1 MRMLFPLIGRLKYF
15 ALQHQKTEKVQ
26 ALKNERLVLTEFRFL
41 GLTFVRSLFRHG
53 WIGSRVVA
61 CWTQAQRARVKS
73 QSRRCRVT
81 VLGKLFTPIVPM
93 FTKHQNW

>member
-26 ALKNERLVLTEFRFL
+26 ASKNERLVLTEFRFL

-53 WIGSRVVA
+53 WIGRRVASVLDSGPEGPGLNRSRDAV
-61 CWTQAQRARVKS
+61 
-73 QSRRCRVT
+73 
-81 VLGKLFTPIVPM
+81 G
-93 FTKHQNW
+93 